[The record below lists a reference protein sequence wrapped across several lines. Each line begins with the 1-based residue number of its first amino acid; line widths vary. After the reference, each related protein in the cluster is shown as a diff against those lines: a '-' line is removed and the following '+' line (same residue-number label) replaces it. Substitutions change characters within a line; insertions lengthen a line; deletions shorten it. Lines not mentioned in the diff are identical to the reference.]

1 MFLLNPDPERI
12 TAADLQALIDN
23 GVIESRDIE
32 YKRLVTVGPKADE
45 RKKIK
50 FLAGVS
56 SFANTDGGDFI
67 VGLRADNGIP
77 KELAPIDRTQL
88 DSLKPVSYTHLRA

>member
-1 MFLLNPDPERI
+1 MFLLNPDPTRI

-23 GVIESRDIE
+23 EVIESRDIE
-32 YKRLVTVGPKADE
+32 YKRIVGIGPKTDE
-45 RKKIK
+45 KKKIK

-67 VGLRADNGIP
+67 IGLRAENGIP
-77 KELAPIDRTQL
+77 
-88 DSLKPVSYTHLRA
+88 